1 MNTTIKAIALAAVIA
16 LVAVTLVSE
25 DSSAVEITDGGFEYS
40 ASGNSATVIGW
51 EGDSSEITI
60 PATVTDGNKTYNVT
74 KIGTEA
80 FIGSGITVVDFS
92 KATNLTAIEGRAFY
106 GLDIAE
112 IALPATLTSLGDDA
126 FSCNDAVKTVEI
138 PAKLNSYNNSFANC
152 SSLESIT
159 VAGGNTNFKASSGML
174 LNHDGDT
181 ILQCPAGMTV
191 KNLPADITKIGKKAF
206 QGSTIDKFTVTEKMT
221 SIGEGAFA
229 DCESLTAF
237 NMDSNSKN
245 KNYTVNG
252 GVLFMDSGKTLLQYP
267 AGKTGTSI
275 AIINLREKGKVRQI
289 EKIIGKKFEYGEIPT
304 ARQICE
310 KQLIK
315 VIPGHNHHQQRIGD
329 RQHQLPCLICAR
341 TPLYKRIKNNIRI
354 KRNYHASKRSFFA
367 PSKSESAGNIPKS
380 DFAISTL
387 SRVGGTSLATSFPF
401 FVI

>member
-25 DSSAVEITDGGFEYS
+25 DSSAVEFTDGGFEYS

-60 PATVTDGNKTYNVT
+60 PATVTDGSKTYNVT

-80 FIGSGITVVDFS
+80 FMGSGITAVDFS
-92 KATNLTAIEGRAFY
+92 KATNLTTIEGRAFY
-106 GLDIAE
+106 GLAIAE
-112 IALPATLTSLGDDA
+112 ITLPSTLTSLGDDA

-138 PAKLNSYNNSFANC
+138 PAKLSSYNNSFANC

-159 VAGGNTNFKASSGML
+159 VASGNTHFKVSSGML

-206 QGSTIDKFTVTEKMT
+206 QGSTIDKFTITENMT

-245 KNYTVNG
+245 KTFSDY
-252 GVLFMDSGKTLLQYP
+252 
-267 AGKTGTSI
+267 
-275 AIINLREKGKVRQI
+275 RQ
-289 EKIIGKKFEYGEIPT
+289 GSLWG
-304 ARQICE
+304 
-310 KQLIK
+310 
-315 VIPGHNHHQQRIGD
+315 
-329 RQHQLPCLICAR
+329 
-341 TPLYKRIKNNIRI
+341 NNIVFCALAGLLWYSQFFGLSLGKGFLTDFPVLITFSWCILMALNVTFSNVWGIILKEWKGCSRQTI
-354 KRNYHASKRSFFA
+354 VVLLLGLLVLIVSSFL
-367 PSKSESAGNIPKS
+367 PQLLK
-380 DFAISTL
+380 
-387 SRVGGTSLATSFPF
+387 
-401 FVI
+401 